1 MNDTTKNWLRRIGW
15 VLIAAGILMLLYV
28 FATDF
33 YTGYQQR
40 KLAGQWK
47 KVVVSEPQKR
57 INPDEEKND
66 ADRAYYEELKQ
77 KQAFAK
83 LVIPK
88 IGLDVIVV
96 EGTEIDDLKKGPGHM
111 KGTALPGQGN
121 TVISGHRVTYSRP
134 FFRIDERTVGDPII
148 LYTPANKY
156 VYRVVEKRIVAP
168 TDVSVIQ
175 PTSEVRLTLTACHPP
190 YSARYRIIVIARLVP
205 RKISPL

>member
-1 MNDTTKNWLRRIGW
+1 MNDTAKKWLRRIGW

-33 YTGYQQR
+33 YTSYQQR

-47 KVVVSEPQKR
+47 KVVASEPQKR
-57 INPDEEKND
+57 INPDEEKNN
-66 ADRAYYEELKQ
+66 ADRVYYEELKQ

-96 EGTEIDDLKKGPGHM
+96 EGTEVDDLKKGPGHM

-134 FFRIDERTVGDPII
+134 FFRIDELTVGDPII

-156 VYRVVEKRIVAP
+156 VYRVVEKRIVLP

-175 PTSEVRLTLTACHPP
+175 PTSDIRLTLTACHPR
-190 YSARYRIIVIARLVP
+190 YSARYRIIIIAELP
-205 RKISPL
+205 RKMGPE